1 MIPHGLGIKN
11 FPSFGSGNVDFKN
24 KWEAI
29 LNKRSLDLIL
39 LLIETKAQNILLQLE
54 IKEVKQKI
62 SCLKEIEQNESLEK
76 KLQDDIDKLSG
87 SLRQMKQE
95 KLR

>member
-1 MIPHGLGIKN
+1 M
-11 FPSFGSGNVDFKN
+11 
-24 KWEAI
+24 
-29 LNKRSLDLIL
+29 NKRSLDLIL
-39 LLIETKAQNILLQLE
+39 LLIETKAQNILLELE

-76 KLQDDIDKLSG
+76 KLPDDIDKLSG